1 VIVDNVKYIPV
12 KKAPENT
19 DTSTPINPKTS
30 EKPVNTFKIGDKTY
44 VPEKM
49 IPKVFKTAF
58 EVSKPV

>member
-1 VIVDNVKYIPV
+1 MPA